1 MPNESEV
8 SNLPQ
13 ETGDSPSPR
22 KSRRFSLTDINE
34 ILNRY
39 KRLTKQEGRSISEA
53 CATIAEERHRSPDS
67 IRTLIRRFQPNV
79 DGAEAYVRANALR
92 LAMRVVRKATVDQSI
107 DILSRS
113 NVGVLAPKQEGGG
126 AGGGFFLSVQA
137 DSCGAMVKV
146 AAVQPGTLES
156 LGKSIDGGDGQ
167 RDTLPSAPYSGA
179 SGGPE
184 DEELFQG
191 VPYVEAESVGEP
203 MAEDSRGT
211 RPLPMKTPGAPH
223 LNQGKFGRFSKPES
237 EWDEKTRQMM
247 AQHREK
253 LRLARSK
260 RSKEVARKQYEGV
273 NIDPEV

>member
-1 MPNESEV
+1 MANES
-8 SNLPQ
+8 PQ
-13 ETGDSPSPR
+13 GDERISDSPTPR
-22 KSRRFSLTDINE
+22 KARRFSLTDINE
-34 ILNRY
+34 ILNRF

-146 AAVQPGTLES
+146 ASVQPGTLES
-156 LGKSIDGGDGQ
+156 LGKTLDMGDGQ
-167 RDTLPSAPYSGA
+167 GDTLPSAPYSGA
-179 SGGPE
+179 SGGP

-191 VPYVEAESVGEP
+191 VPYVEREGTGEP
-203 MAEDSRGT
+203 TLAEDSEGPR
-211 RPLPMKTPGAPH
+211 RLPMKTPGAPH
-223 LNQGKFGRFSKPES
+223 LNQGTFGRFSKPEA
-237 EWDEKTRQMM
+237 EWDEKTKLTM

-260 RSKEVARKQYEGV
+260 RAKEVAQKQYEGV
-273 NIDPEV
+273 EIDPEL